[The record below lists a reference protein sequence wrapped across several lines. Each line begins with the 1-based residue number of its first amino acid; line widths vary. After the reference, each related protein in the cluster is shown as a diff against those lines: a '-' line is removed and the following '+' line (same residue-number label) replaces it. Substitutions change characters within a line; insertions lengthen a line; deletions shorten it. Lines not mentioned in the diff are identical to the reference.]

1 MGREIRFRGWNN
13 IFKKFAPDYAVYHF
27 DGENSH
33 LYFDVFDGSFGA
45 DVWDFSECSIM
56 QCTGLKDKNGTE
68 IYEGDIV
75 EQEAG
80 FDDAP
85 LSKEIGNVIFDGCK
99 FKTNSFELN
108 LVSFGSFLI
117 HYKVIGNIY
126 ENPELL
132 EGGE

>member
-1 MGREIRFRGWNN
+1 MGREIKFRGWCERDIEWRHGFYITDGKVHEINTLLDCGT
-13 IFKKFAPDYAVYHF
+13 FYASQINHESLGQY
-27 DGENSH
+27 
-33 LYFDVFDGSFGA
+33 
-45 DVWDFSECSIM
+45 
-56 QCTGLKDKNGTE
+56 TGLKDKSGAE

-75 EQEAG
+75 EQEVG

-85 LSKEIGNVIFDGCK
+85 LNKEIDNVIFDGCK